1 MSIPVPRITC
11 KHKLPTNKPFKAS
24 IVVGWE
30 KNFNLLKSN
39 KGDIIITNKRNEF

>member
-24 IVVGWE
+24 MVRWE
-30 KNFNLLKSN
+30 KTFNLLKSN
-39 KGDIIITNKRNEF
+39 KGNMIIFIKIK